1 MPLAPRK
8 LTKEDIIDEIV
19 AKKTGEPTTNH
30 AELMKKDEK
39 SIKKI
44 AKKLKIPFSENIT
57 HKTADLSKK
66 KLVERITNEAAAVA
80 TLVGGRI
87 GMSKETLKHLRKIA
101 AKLKIDTTKV
111 ITHRVKYGLKNKG
124 KGLIQVLWE
133 RGFIDDTKLSE
144 YTLCAK
150 DDDGLMIPKLL
161 LLHTMENCSDL
172 RTKSHS

>member
-57 HKTADLSKK
+57 HKTVDLSKK
-66 KLVERITNEAAAVA
+66 KLVEKIMNEPYTAA
-80 TLVGGRI
+80 TLVGVHI
-87 GMSKETLKHLRKIA
+87 GLSKKT
-101 AKLKIDTTKV
+101 
-111 ITHRVKYGLKNKG
+111 
-124 KGLIQVLWE
+124 
-133 RGFIDDTKLSE
+133 
-144 YTLCAK
+144 
-150 DDDGLMIPKLL
+150 PKQPRQFA
-161 LLHTMENCSDL
+161 E
-172 RTKSHS
+172 K